1 MIEIRTDYDALA
13 LLKQL
18 TDDPEAAVPE
28 VNFIDWPKFELHV
41 TGERYHSTI
50 TPELMSSFLNF
61 QKNINKSYAL
71 VKYANSSRRLNGQ
84 EREDLKILV
93 EVGEGS
99 SGFTTML
106 EAQVSKIGTA
116 LAEGVKDMDSKQK
129 LIAIV
134 SIGLMVLGGYSVDT
148 YLENKKEIRLAEIN
162 LLENEAE
169 KEERLK
175 TLQIMQQTDVQ
186 HTAAVVEMFNKVTD
200 QLPQLITA
208 SEHIAS
214 AYDEIIAS
222 TKDADSIE
230 IQGRYVAGSV
240 VSELSNSA
248 RNKSIEDRVS
258 GVYRI
263 QNVDHS
269 NKDDYR
275 FKLFDVTRGQD
286 IFATLPKDGSMVT
299 DHILDLLQGA
309 EWGRR
314 VVALHLVTKM
324 RKGKV
329 VKAEIERV
337 APVDDQDKY
346 AEQSDLAD

>member
-1 MIEIRTDYDALA
+1 MAVIEIRTDNDALA

-18 TDDPEAAVPE
+18 TDDPDAGVPE
-28 VNFIDWPKFELHV
+28 VSFVGWPKFELHV

-50 TPELMSSFLNF
+50 TPELMASFLNF

-71 VKYANSSRRLNGQ
+71 VKYADSNRRLKEQ
-84 EREDLKILV
+84 EREELKILV

-99 SGFTTML
+99 SGFIAVL
-106 EAQVSKIGTA
+106 EDQVSKMGTA
-116 LAEGVKDMDSKQK
+116 LAEGVKDMDPKQK

-134 SIGLMVLGGYSVDT
+134 SIGLMVVGGYSVDT

-162 LLENEAE
+162 LLENEAD

-186 HTAAVVEMFNKVTD
+186 HTAAVVGMFNKVAD

-222 TKDADSIE
+222 TKDAQSIE

-240 VSELSNSA
+240 VNELSNSP
-248 RNKSIEDRVS
+248 RNKSIEDRIS

-269 NKDDYR
+269 SSDDYR
-275 FKLFDVTRGQD
+275 FKLFDVSRNQD
-286 IFATLPKDGSMVT
+286 IFATLPKDGSLVT
-299 DHILDLLQGA
+299 DQILDILQGA
-309 EWGRR
+309 EWGRK
-314 VVALHLVTKM
+314 VVSLHLITKM
-324 RKGKV
+324 RNGKV
-329 VKAEIERV
+329 VKAEIEKV
-337 APVDDQDKY
+337 ASVDDQDRY
-346 AEQSDLAD
+346 SEILD

>member
-1 MIEIRTDYDALA
+1 MAIIEIRTDDDAFA

-18 TDDPEAAVPE
+18 TDDPDAPVPE
-28 VNFIDWPKFELHV
+28 VNFVGWPKFELHV
-41 TGERYHSTI
+41 KGERYHSTI
-50 TPELMSSFLNF
+50 TPELMSSFLNL

-71 VKYANSSRRLNGQ
+71 VKYADSNRRLKEQ

-99 SGFTTML
+99 SGFIAML
-106 EAQVSKIGTA
+106 EAQVSKMGTA
-116 LAEGVKDMDSKQK
+116 LAEGFKDMDSKQK
-129 LIAIV
+129 LIAII
-134 SIGLMVLGGYSVDT
+134 SIGLMVVGTYSVDT
-148 YLENKKEIRLAEIN
+148 YLQNKKEIRLAEIN
-162 LLENEAE
+162 LLENETE
-169 KEERLK
+169 REERLK

-222 TKDADSIE
+222 TKDSESIE

-240 VSELSNSA
+240 VSELSNSP
-248 RNKSIEDRVS
+248 RNKSIEDRTS

-269 NKDDYR
+269 SKDDYR
-275 FKLFDVTRGQD
+275 FKLFDVNRNQE
-286 IFATLPKDGSMVT
+286 ISATLPKDGSMVT
-299 DHILDLLQGA
+299 DQILDLLQGA

-314 VVALHLVTKM
+314 VVALHLITKM
-324 RKGKV
+324 RNGKV
-329 VKAEIERV
+329 VKAEIEKV

-346 AEQSDLAD
+346 AEQVD